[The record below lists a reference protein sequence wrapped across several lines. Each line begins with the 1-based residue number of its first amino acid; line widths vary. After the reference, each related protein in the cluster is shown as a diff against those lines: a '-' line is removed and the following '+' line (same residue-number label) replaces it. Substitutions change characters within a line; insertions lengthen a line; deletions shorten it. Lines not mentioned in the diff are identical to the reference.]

1 MFWQCSLSNGN
12 EILISNSDWQ
22 FIAIA
27 MNPLAM
33 AMKNFMIIYIYIQ
46 GSTYFF
52 EKLLWKVILSQPYFG
67 WIGMKTWPNK
77 ISLHI
82 GKCICHSCWKQIHCL
97 KLYILRPKK
106 YLLLFKFSNN
116 NRIKCEI
123 CSKLTIEATDVILV
137 ASLLTFNI
145 VDVTE
150 AYVQGGTEVQVV
162 YPTDLYLSTVSL
174 QFEQSVIN
182 ICAKIYNVDK
192 NYKDLVWCIFCW

>member
-1 MFWQCSLSNGN
+1 M
-12 EILISNSDWQ
+12 
-22 FIAIA
+22 
-27 MNPLAM
+27 
-33 AMKNFMIIYIYIQ
+33 Q
-46 GSTYFF
+46 GSTYLF
-52 EKLLWKVILSQPYFG
+52 EAMSWKVIFSQPYFG

-82 GKCICHSCWKQIHCL
+82 GKCISHSCWKKKFHCL

-137 ASLLTFNI
+137 TSLLTFNT

-150 AYVQGGTEVQVV
+150 AYVQVDTEIQVV
-162 YPTDLYLSTVSL
+162 YPTDLHLWTISL
-174 QFEQSVIN
+174 QFEQSVTN

-192 NYKDLVWCIFCW
+192 NYKDLVWHIFYW